1 MASEDL
7 APGLRRIRAPN
18 ASPMT
23 HTGTNSYLVG
33 TGAVALIDPGPADPG
48 HLAAILAALGPG
60 ERIGHILVT
69 HAHRDHSALAPAAAR
84 ATGAPVLGF
93 GDALAGRAP
102 HMQRLAA
109 EGLIGGGEGVD
120 AGFAPDR
127 LLGDGEEVAGGD
139 WRLTAIHTPGHFGN
153 HLSFHWQDVV
163 FSGDLAMGWASTLI
177 SPPDGDLGDFMA
189 SLTRL
194 EALSPARL
202 MPGHGE
208 PVEDPRARLGWLR
221 DHRLARSAA
230 LLAALGA
237 GPARIP
243 ALTRRVYTDT
253 PPALRPAA
261 ERNVL
266 AHLIDLERQNRV
278 AAAPEPGPAAL
289 WRRA

>member
-1 MASEDL
+1 MAGEEL

-23 HTGTNSYLVG
+23 FSGTNSYLVG

-60 ERIGHILVT
+60 ERISHILVT
-69 HAHRDHSALAPAAAR
+69 HAHRDHSALAPAAAA
-84 ATGAPVLGF
+84 ATGAPVLAF

-102 HMQRLAA
+102 HMTALAA
-109 EGLIGGGEGVD
+109 AGLIGGGEGVD

-127 LLGDGEEVAGGD
+127 LLRDGEAVAGDD

-153 HLSFHWQDVV
+153 HLSFHWHDIV

-177 SPPDGDLGDFMA
+177 SPPDGDLTGFLA

-194 EALSPARL
+194 EALAPARL
-202 MPGHGE
+202 LPGHGE
-208 PVEDPRARLGWLR
+208 PVDDALARLAWLR
-221 DHRLARSAA
+221 DHRLVRSLALIAA
-230 LLAALGA
+230 LDA

-243 ALTRRVYTDT
+243 DLTRRLYTDT
-253 PPALRPAA
+253 PPALLPAA

-266 AHLIDLERQNRV
+266 AHLIDLERQNKV
-278 AAAPEPGPAAL
+278 TATPAPGPAAV
-289 WRRA
+289 WHRA